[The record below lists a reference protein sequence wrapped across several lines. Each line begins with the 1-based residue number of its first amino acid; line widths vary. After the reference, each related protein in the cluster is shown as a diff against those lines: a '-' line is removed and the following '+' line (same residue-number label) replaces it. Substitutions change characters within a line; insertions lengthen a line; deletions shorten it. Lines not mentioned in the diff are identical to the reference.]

1 MNAMVNLLNGF
12 KLAEGFCE
20 IHQVQKVQAGPHQI
34 CPSCAINH
42 VHVSKQG
49 EQARVDQMV
58 RDKHFGGAMLPERH
72 AQSAFDNYKTLTHAQ
87 ANTLTQCIEYAQELL
102 AAYADDKK
110 NPKPTSKSNFIMVG
124 STGTGKTHLGCA
136 TAKTLLKKGL
146 YVRYITS
153 EELAQRVMNAWDK
166 DTKDQSEAS
175 VIYEFTTYDLLI
187 LDEYGLH
194 DRGTRLEIIHKILT
208 ARYDR
213 KKPTMLIS
221 NFSMNKLKT
230 DLGDRLWSRFQHDG
244 LRTVECNW
252 SDARIGG
259 DYV

>member
-1 MNAMVNLLNGF
+1 MNAMVNILNGF
-12 KLAEGFCE
+12 KMAEGFCE

-34 CPSCAINH
+34 CPHCAIDH
-42 VHVSKQG
+42 VHDSKQG
-49 EQARVDQMV
+49 DQSRVDQMV

-72 AQSAFDNYKTLTHAQ
+72 AQSSFSNYQTRTQAQAYTLTK
-87 ANTLTQCIEYAQELL
+87 CIEYAKALL
-102 AAYADDKK
+102 AGD
-110 NPKPTSKSNFIMVG
+110 KSNFIMVG

-136 TAKTLLKKGL
+136 TAKALLKKGL

-175 VIYEFTTYDLLI
+175 VIFEFTQYDLLI

-194 DRGTRLEIIHKILT
+194 DRDKRLELVHKILT

-244 LRTVECNW
+244 LHTVECNW
-252 SDARIGG
+252 SDARVGG
-259 DYV
+259 THV